1 MLSTARPSCYNS
13 FHLVNCNTM
22 LILTI
27 DQLWCFSF
35 LIVRQISAV
44 IAKVNAVLVVA
55 FKALLAYDVEL

>member
-1 MLSTARPSCYNS
+1 
-13 FHLVNCNTM
+13 M